1 MGVVRELIRN
11 VKIPEMIRVKQSFD
25 DTALQDV
32 PGKMDEQLHQEKI
45 RSQIRPGMRIAIG
58 AGSRGISNYSVIIKK
73 IVDFVKEMGAEPFIV
88 PAMGSHGG
96 ATAEGQIAVLAG
108 YGITE
113 ETMGV
118 PIKASMETIIVGEIE
133 PGFPVHADKYAAQAD
148 YIIPINRVKVHTAF
162 DGEIESGVCKMLSIG
177 IGKHNGCSRI
187 HQVGFPN
194 FPIYIPKVSDVIL
207 NTFCIPFGVAL
218 VENAHE
224 HLHTIRLLPRKT
236 LVEEEKELLRLSKS
250 LMPKL
255 NFEAVDILI
264 VEQIGKDISG
274 DGMDPNITG
283 RLAGQP
289 TSPYYTGPK
298 IKRII
303 VNRLSEGTHGN
314 FVGIGCADFT
324 TRALMQDLDYMS
336 TYANLIACCV
346 PENAKIPMILE
357 NEEEALKAAAI
368 TCHGVDENEIT
379 VVKILDTLHLVDIQV
394 SENLLPYCR
403 SNPIFEVKA

>member
-1 MGVVRELIRN
+1 MPILPESAKDIILP
-11 VKIPEMIRVKQSFD
+11 KMIPVKQMFPD
-25 DTALQDV
+25 DHIEDIAEVIEKEFAREEIRASLEAGKTAAVLC
-32 PGKMDEQLHQEKI
+32 
-45 RSQIRPGMRIAIG
+45 
-58 AGSRGISNYSVIIKK
+58 GSRGISQIALVTKCVIDNLKALGIK
-73 IVDFVKEMGAEPFIV
+73 PFIV

-96 ATAEGQIAVLAG
+96 ATAEGQIEVLRT

-113 ETMGV
+113 ESMGV
-118 PIKASMETIIVGEIE
+118 PIKASMETIIIGEIE
-133 PGFPVHADKYAAQAD
+133 PDFPVHADKYASEAD
-148 YIIPINRVKVHTAF
+148 YIIPINRVKAHTAF
-162 DGEIESGVCKMLSIG
+162 DGELESGICKMLSIG

-194 FPIYIPKVSDVIL
+194 FPIYIPKVSEVVL
-207 NTFCIPFGVAL
+207 NTFCVPFGVAL

-224 HLHTIRLLPRKT
+224 HLHTIRLLARET
-236 LVEEEKELLRLSKS
+236 LVEEEKELLKLSKS

-255 NFEAVDILI
+255 NFEQIDILI
-264 VEQIGKDISG
+264 IEQVGKDISG

-303 VNRLSEGTHGN
+303 VDRLSEDTHGN
-314 FVGIGCADFT
+314 FVGIGCADFIT
-324 TRALMQDLDYMS
+324 KELMQNLDYMA

-357 NEEEALKAAAI
+357 NEAEALKAAAI
-368 TCHGVDENEIT
+368 TCHGVKENEIT
-379 VVKILDTLHLVDIQV
+379 VVKIRDTLHLVDIQV
-394 SENLLPYCR
+394 SENLVPYCK
-403 SNPIFEVKA
+403 SNPIFHFYD

>member
-1 MGVVRELIRN
+1 MPIL
-11 VKIPEMIRVKQSFD
+11 PESAKNIVLPKMVPVKQIFPD
-25 DTALQDV
+25 DRIADV
-32 PGKMDEQLHQEKI
+32 PAVIAAQFAREEIRASVEAGKTAAVLC
-45 RSQIRPGMRIAIG
+45 
-58 AGSRGISNYSVIIKK
+58 GSRGISQIDLVTKCVIDNLKALG
-73 IVDFVKEMGAEPFIV
+73 VEPFIV

-224 HLHTIRLLPRKT
+224 HLHTIRLLPRET
-236 LVEEEKELLRLSKS
+236 LVEEEKELLKLSKS

>member
-1 MGVVRELIRN
+1 MPIL
-11 VKIPEMIRVKQSFD
+11 PESAKNIVLPKLVPVKQLFPD
-25 DTALQDV
+25 DHIENIEAAIAEEFNRKEIRASLDAGKTAAVLC
-32 PGKMDEQLHQEKI
+32 
-45 RSQIRPGMRIAIG
+45 
-58 AGSRGISNYSVIIKK
+58 GSRGISKIDIVTKCVIDNLKACGIK
-73 IVDFVKEMGAEPFIV
+73 PFIV

-96 ATAEGQIAVLAG
+96 ATAEGQIDVLKN

-113 ETMGV
+113 DTMGV
-118 PIKASMETIIVGEIE
+118 PIKSSMETVIVGEIE
-133 PGFPVHADKYAAQAD
+133 PDFPVYVDKFASEAD

-162 DGEIESGVCKMLSIG
+162 DGEIESGICKMLSIG

-194 FPIYIPKVSDVIL
+194 FPVYIPKVSEVIL

-224 HLHTIRLLPRKT
+224 HLHTVRLLERKT
-236 LVEEEKELLRLSKS
+236 LVDDEKELLKLSKS

-255 NFEAVDILI
+255 NFSDIDVLI
-264 VEQIGKDISG
+264 IEQVGKDISG

-289 TSPYYTGPK
+289 TSPYYAGPK

-303 VNRLSEGTHGN
+303 VDRLSEGTHGN
-314 FVGIGCADFT
+314 FVGIGCADFVT
-324 TRALMQDLDYMS
+324 KELMQNLDYTS

-346 PENAKIPMILE
+346 PENAKIPMIFDT
-357 NEEEALKAAAI
+357 EEEALKAAAI
-368 TCHGVDENEIT
+368 TCHGVKENEIK

-403 SNPIFEVKA
+403 ENPIFRVE

>member
-1 MGVVRELIRN
+1 MPIL
-11 VKIPEMIRVKQSFD
+11 PESAKNIVLPKFVPVKQIFPD
-25 DTALQDV
+25 DHIENIAAAVAAEFARTEIRQSLIEGKTAAVLC
-32 PGKMDEQLHQEKI
+32 
-45 RSQIRPGMRIAIG
+45 
-58 AGSRGISNYSVIIKK
+58 GSRGISQIDIVTRCVIDNLKSCG
-73 IVDFVKEMGAEPFIV
+73 VEPFIV

-96 ATAEGQIAVLAG
+96 ATAEGQIDVLRT

-118 PIKASMETIIVGEIE
+118 PIKSSMETVIVGEIE
-133 PGFPVHADKYAAQAD
+133 PGFPVYADKYASEAD

-162 DGEIESGVCKMLSIG
+162 DGEIESGICKMLSIG

-187 HQVGFPN
+187 HQVGFPK
-194 FPIYIPKVSDVIL
+194 FPVYIPKVSDVIL

-224 HLHTIRLLPRKT
+224 HLHTIRLLERNN
-236 LVEEEKELLRLSKS
+236 LVEEEKALLKLSKS

-255 NFEAVDILI
+255 NFTDIDVLI
-264 VEQIGKDISG
+264 VEQVGKDISG

-303 VNRLSEGTHGN
+303 VDRLSEDTHGN
-314 FVGIGCADFT
+314 FVGIGCADFVT
-324 TRALMQDLDYMS
+324 KELMQNLDFTS

-346 PENAKIPMILE
+346 PENAKIPMVFE

-368 TCHGVDENEIT
+368 TCHGVKENEIT
-379 VVKILDTLHLVDIQV
+379 VVKIQDTLHLADIEV
-394 SENLLPYCR
+394 SENLIPYCK
-403 SNPIFEVKA
+403 SNPMFIVE

>member
-1 MGVVRELIRN
+1 MPIL
-11 VKIPEMIRVKQSFD
+11 PESAKNIVLPKLVPVKQLFPD
-25 DTALQDV
+25 DHIENIEAAIAEEFNRKEIRASLDAGKTAAVLC
-32 PGKMDEQLHQEKI
+32 
-45 RSQIRPGMRIAIG
+45 
-58 AGSRGISNYSVIIKK
+58 GSRGISKIDIVTKCVIDNLKACGIK
-73 IVDFVKEMGAEPFIV
+73 PFIV

-96 ATAEGQIAVLAG
+96 ATAEGQIDVLKT

-113 ETMGV
+113 DTMGV
-118 PIKASMETIIVGEIE
+118 PIKSSMETVIVGEIE
-133 PGFPVHADKYAAQAD
+133 PDFPVYADKFASEAD

-162 DGEIESGVCKMLSIG
+162 DGEIESGICKMLSIG

-194 FPIYIPKVSDVIL
+194 FPVYIPKVSEVIL
-207 NTFCIPFGVAL
+207 NTFCVPFGVAL

-224 HLHTIRLLPRKT
+224 HLHTVRLLERKK
-236 LVEEEKELLRLSKS
+236 LVDDEKELLKLSKS

-255 NFEAVDILI
+255 NFSDIDVLI
-264 VEQIGKDISG
+264 IEQVGKDISG

-303 VNRLSEGTHGN
+303 VDRLSEGTHGN
-314 FVGIGCADFT
+314 FVGIGCADFVT
-324 TRALMQDLDYMS
+324 KELMQNLDYTS

-346 PENAKIPMILE
+346 PENAKIPMIFDT
-357 NEEEALKAAAI
+357 EEEALKAAAI
-368 TCHGVDENEIT
+368 TCHGVKENEIK

-403 SNPIFEVKA
+403 ENPIFRVE

>member
-1 MGVVRELIRN
+1 MRLPRHLQIDLVTKCVIDNLKALGVE
-11 VKIPEMIRVKQSFD
+11 PS
-25 DTALQDV
+25 
-32 PGKMDEQLHQEKI
+32 
-45 RSQIRPGMRIAIG
+45 SYRPWQPWRC
-58 AGSRGISNYSVIIKK
+58 
-73 IVDFVKEMGAEPFIV
+73 D
-88 PAMGSHGG
+88 
-96 ATAEGQIAVLAG
+96 AEGQIAVLAG

-148 YIIPINRVKVHTAF
+148 YIIPINRVKVNTAF

-187 HQVGFPN
+187 PQVGFPN

-224 HLHTIRLLPRKT
+224 HLHTIRLLPRET
-236 LVEEEKELLRLSKS
+236 LVEEEKELLKLSKS

-283 RLAGQP
+283 QTGRTADQP
-289 TSPYYTGPK
+289 VLYRTEDQTDYRKP
-298 IKRII
+298 
-303 VNRLSEGTHGN
+303 VSEGTSRQLRRHWLRG
-314 FVGIGCADFT
+314 F
-324 TRALMQDLDYMS
+324 
-336 TYANLIACCV
+336 
-346 PENAKIPMILE
+346 
-357 NEEEALKAAAI
+357 
-368 TCHGVDENEIT
+368 H
-379 VVKILDTLHLVDIQV
+379 H
-394 SENLLPYCR
+394 
-403 SNPIFEVKA
+403 